1 MKKTNLV
8 YIHGLGVSEKHSN
21 LIFQY
26 LGKRNFNIISIG
38 LPGSPTC
45 KYKRLTSINQWAAWL
60 DEKLKTLDVEDYILI
75 GWSFGGLVIQQYA
88 QKHRDRKL
96 QGVVCWSTPF
106 YGIQNF
112 VKVAYNLFL
121 KVHDNETFKKTV
133 RVVIENLEKN
143 GVALSQQDIYDIEHS
158 DPRFML
164 NGISVIE
171 KFKSS
176 FQSANFKQ
184 LIIADPFDVIC
195 SNKTIE
201 NLENAVKSSTET
213 KLQIIKHSG
222 HGGTLIGIENAN
234 IEIQSFIK
242 SLRNNAGK

>member
-8 YIHGLGVSEKHSN
+8 YIHGLGVSEKHSE
-21 LIFQY
+21 LILQY
-26 LGKRNFNIISIG
+26 LGKRNYNIISIG

-45 KYKRLTSINQWAAWL
+45 KYKRLTSINQWASWL
-60 DEKLKTLDVEDYILI
+60 DEKLKTLDVEEYILI

-88 QKHRDRKL
+88 QKHRDKKL
-96 QGVVCWSTPF
+96 KGVICWATPF

-133 RVVIENLEKN
+133 KIVIENLEKN
-143 GVALSQQDIYDIEHS
+143 GVALSQQDVYDIEHS

-171 KFKSS
+171 KFKCS
-176 FQSANFKQ
+176 FQSVNFRQ
-184 LIIADPFDVIC
+184 LIITDQFDVLS

-201 NLENAVKSSTET
+201 NLENAAKSSPKTQ
-213 KLQIIKHSG
+213 LLNIKHSG
-222 HGGTLIGIENAN
+222 HGGTLRGVESAN
-234 IEIQSFIK
+234 IEIKSFIK
-242 SLRNNAGK
+242 SLKTIAG